1 MARPVSS
8 ESTNHMPAAP
18 SPASR
23 PAPAFVD
30 VLVPVA
36 LDQTYSYRVPD
47 GLELAPGDLVSVPLG
62 PRAATGVV
70 WADHVEASRASTT
83 A

>member
-8 ESTNHMPAAP
+8 ELTNHMPAAP

-30 VLVPVA
+30 VLVLVA
-36 LDQTYSYRVPD
+36 LDHAYSYRVPPD
-47 GLELAPGDLVSVPLG
+47 LALAPGDLVRVPLG
-62 PRAATGVV
+62 PRLATGVV
-70 WADHVEASRASTT
+70 WADNVT
-83 A
+83 